1 MRVRFVDGPLE
12 GREEEVADV
21 GEGLP
26 VYWPQP
32 PSDVD
37 EEPETPGMDD
47 VVEYLYVGNGEAT
60 YVGGQLEET

>member
-21 GEGLP
+21 EEGLP

-32 PSDVD
+32 PPDVD
-37 EEPETPGMDD
+37 QEPETPGMDD

>member
-21 GEGLP
+21 EEGQP

-32 PSDVD
+32 PPGSD
-37 EEPETPGMDD
+37 EEPETPGVDD
-47 VVEYLYVGNGEAT
+47 VVEYLYTGNGEAT
-60 YVGGQLEET
+60 YVGGTLEGT